1 LPQRQSFS
9 LSKKNKNSNTK
20 DKNAS
25 PSVSHLLSI
34 TSARSQSTCNN
45 NLTSPKQPLI
55 RKSQNPQINQ
65 LLQIKAN
72 YIKAFAEME
81 NVMNYFIDEKIE
93 GLQTGSRVKPS
104 QIAERAK
111 MKIKFNVRF
120 EFMIL

>member
-1 LPQRQSFS
+1 
-9 LSKKNKNSNTK
+9 
-20 DKNAS
+20 
-25 PSVSHLLSI
+25 
-34 TSARSQSTCNN
+34 
-45 NLTSPKQPLI
+45 
-55 RKSQNPQINQ
+55 
-65 LLQIKAN
+65 
-72 YIKAFAEME
+72 ME